1 MAKTITIGQTT
12 ALIPEAGSPV
22 NEIWQQDGESGNIN
36 FPYSQ
41 FKTLATVGEVDA
53 ASGLGLTGYPDGN
66 AAWLLD
72 DASVRVAYQ
81 SESYAHIYG
90 RTPAP
95 ETYPQTMKTGV
106 TFSGSK
112 IHTIDYDRAGF
123 ADFLNNN
130 SPASDI
136 VEGSGFLFNRVFNLF
151 GEEVTPKNTDPS
163 DLAAKWGNQTLP
175 SGHIVEFETPLSE
188 TDFYFHSFCGS
199 WYEPANRHG
208 EGQGFDDDI
217 WLMAE
222 EWDIGE
228 DVFAPGA
235 AGSAVGN
242 ETMGLAAM
250 AVDVANETA
259 YSVPALGQTGY
270 EKIAP
275 LNTGESDYVV
285 MVTSGYNHGLEPAP
299 LKIYVGRKGYDA
311 EGNKITAEHSERDQ
325 FLGRNGML
333 WGQLYGQTLKN
344 KHFAKLG
351 IVADED
357 GNGRFDDKV
366 MDTYLTGHAKAGD
379 SFKGRFYPTSFQW
392 GGWDEPTAVGNTEMR
407 LWERPEQQPKR
418 YTFFNGD
425 TKAEHNAVDPSGKAR
440 FFQNMTDEGALLG
453 FDLTNLTQ
461 QLQNNPDQDGN
472 LLPDF
477 INYKSVVTIPAVDG
491 SLTLDVGAEGLAH
504 KGEANPDGTLT
515 HATHVEAGVN
525 KLVSPDGLY
534 WTKGKD
540 GDVLILDE
548 DSGNDYGERKY
559 ALPITA
565 DMQLRDETT
574 GYFLAAAGGSLNPRA
589 GKAAALKGAASEPNG
604 AEFSGSWDVTGL
616 FAKKAD
622 GSFYSKQELAGSG
635 MQDVADLFD
644 LRDHTYI
651 GVVQYRGE
659 SGGQVEDINGDAG
672 GQLFMFEMNDF
683 L

>member
-1 MAKTITIGQTT
+1 MAKVTIGQTT

-22 NEIWQQDGESGNIN
+22 KNAWRKDGQSGNTN
-36 FPYSQ
+36 FPYAQ
-41 FKTLATVGEVDA
+41 YKALATVGEVDA
-53 ASGLGLTGYPDGN
+53 KTKQGLTGYPDGN

-72 DASVRVAYQ
+72 DDTVRVAYQ

-95 ETYPQTMKTGV
+95 ETYPQKMKTGV

-175 SGHIVEFETPLSE
+175 SGHIVEFETPLSK

-199 WYEPANRHG
+199 WYEPAHRYG
-208 EGQGFDDDI
+208 EGQGFEDDI

-311 EGNKITAEHSERDQ
+311 EGNKITNQHSERDQ

-344 KHFAKLG
+344 KDFAKLG

-366 MDTYLTGHAKAGD
+366 MDTYLTSQAKAGD

-407 LWERPEQQPKR
+407 LWERPEQQPKGH
-418 YTFFNGD
+418 TFFNGD

-453 FDLTNLTQ
+453 FDLKNLTK
-461 QLQNNPDQDGN
+461 QLKKNPDKDGN

-477 INYKSVVTIPAVDG
+477 INYKSVVTLPAVDG
-491 SLTLDVGAEGLAH
+491 SLTLNVGNEGLAH
-504 KGEANPDGTLT
+504 KGDANPDGSLT
-515 HATHVEAGVN
+515 HATHVEKGVA
-525 KLVSPDGLY
+525 KTVSPDGLY
-534 WTKGKD
+534 WSKGKN
-540 GDVLILDE
+540 GNVLILDE

-559 ALPITA
+559 ALPIK
-565 DMQLRDETT
+565 DNMQLRDAAT
-574 GYFLAAAGGSLNPRA
+574 GYFLGAAGGSLNPRA

-616 FAKKAD
+616 VAKKDD
-622 GSFYSKQELAGSG
+622 GSFYSKKELAGAG
-635 MQDVADLFD
+635 MQDVADAFKLQ
-644 LRDHTYI
+644 DHTYV

-659 SGGQVEDINGDAG
+659 SGGQVEEINGDAG
-672 GQLFMFEMNDF
+672 GQLFMFDMNGF
-683 L
+683 F